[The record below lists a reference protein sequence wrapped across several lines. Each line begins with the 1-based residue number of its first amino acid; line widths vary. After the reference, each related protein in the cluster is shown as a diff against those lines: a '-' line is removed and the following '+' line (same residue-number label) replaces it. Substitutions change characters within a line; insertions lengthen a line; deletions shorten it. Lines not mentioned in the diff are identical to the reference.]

1 MTSYFPFRCN
11 QVRPQG
17 KEKELSK
24 SRLDV
29 MQKVVALTNF

>member
-17 KEKELSK
+17 QEKELSK
-24 SRLDV
+24 SKLGV
-29 MQKVVALTNF
+29 MQKVLALTNF